1 MKFDINCVN
10 EIRCGIKEAY
20 RENTQSKF
28 LSVQL
33 SDLLQLAWCID
44 HLEEE
49 LGKKSTSSRND
60 KQIIY
65 QLKEKVAAYSLRI
78 KIKEDVT
85 LSLDKTITQL
95 RQEISC
101 LKFRDNPKPLDAYK
115 PINVKI

>member
-10 EIRCGIKEAY
+10 EVRCGIKEAY
-20 RENTQSKF
+20 KENTQSKF

-33 SDLLQLAWCID
+33 CDLLQLAWYID

-49 LGKKSTSSRND
+49 MDKKSTSTQND

-65 QLKEKVAAYSLRI
+65 QLKEKITTYNL
-78 KIKEDVT
+78 KIKVQEDINA
-85 LSLDKTITQL
+85 SLNKTITQL

-115 PINVKI
+115 PVNLTV

>member
-1 MKFDINCVN
+1 MKFELVCVN

-20 RENTQSKF
+20 KENTQSKF

-33 SDLLQLAWCID
+33 SDLLQLAWYID

-49 LGKKSTSSRND
+49 LGKKSTSSQND

-78 KIKEDVT
+78 KLKEDVT
-85 LSLDKTITQL
+85 LL

-101 LKFRDNPKPLDAYK
+101 LKFRDNPEPLDAYK